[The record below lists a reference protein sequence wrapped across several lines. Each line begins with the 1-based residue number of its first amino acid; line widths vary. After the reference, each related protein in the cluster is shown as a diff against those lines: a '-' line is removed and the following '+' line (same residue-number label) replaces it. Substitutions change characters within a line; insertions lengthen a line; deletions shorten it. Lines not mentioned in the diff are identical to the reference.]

1 VPGNLEPS
9 PTLAVSSLTFLS
21 KMARLELQYTV
32 KIFSEGITEW
42 HYFDTLRAIKRF
54 NFSMEPAI
62 PQNGK
67 SSYKQ
72 NLKLIDRELKKNP
85 QERADAIF
93 LVIDT
98 DTLRND
104 CKQWG
109 LYLQNKAKYEKLG
122 VTFIESH
129 PCIELWFLYHLM
141 EKFGHTSYQIYD
153 DVLPPL
159 RKLLAGYEKTAR
171 YYRSNRTFAK
181 EIMLSQENRD
191 RAIANAIK
199 SCKYEPVEGEVHNY
213 TKVHEVIRLFRM
225 LQRVND
231 IRVATTELLRTP
243 VILKPVSDGNG
254 NMQVSFNRDGEQ
266 LPLCMLKYDGSQLK
280 CIINSTGQAFELDD
294 SSPIDQKSPL
304 VEVLSE
310 VLSGTDHNE

>member
-1 VPGNLEPS
+1 
-9 PTLAVSSLTFLS
+9 
-21 KMARLELQYTV
+21 MARLELRYTV

-104 CKQWG
+104 SKRWG

-129 PCIELWFLYHLM
+129 PCIEIWFLYHLM

-159 RKLLAGYEKTAR
+159 RKVLAGYEKTSR

-213 TKVHEVIRLFRM
+213 TKVYEVIRLFRM

-231 IRVATTELLRTP
+231 IRVAATELLRTP
-243 VILKPVSDGNG
+243 VILKPISDGNG
-254 NMQVSFNRDGEQ
+254 NMQVSFNRNGEQ

-280 CIINSTGQAFELDD
+280 CIINSIGKTFELDD
-294 SSPIDQKSPL
+294 SSPIDHKSLL
-304 VEVLSE
+304 VEA
-310 VLSGTDHNE
+310 LSGILEQ

>member
-1 VPGNLEPS
+1 M
-9 PTLAVSSLTFLS
+9 AVSSLIFLN
-21 KMARLELQYTV
+21 KMAKFELRYTV

-72 NLKLIDRELKKNP
+72 NIKLIDRELKKNP

-98 DTLRND
+98 DTLRNNS
-104 CKQWG
+104 KQWG

-159 RKLLAGYEKTAR
+159 RKVLAGYEKTER

-181 EIMLSQENRD
+181 EIMLSQENRN

-199 SCKYEPVEGEVHNY
+199 SCRYEPVEGEIHNY

-280 CIINSTGQAFELDD
+280 CIINSIGKTFELDD
-294 SSPIDQKSPL
+294 SSPIDHKSLL
-304 VEVLSE
+304 VEVL
-310 VLSGTDHNE
+310 LSRILEH

>member
-1 VPGNLEPS
+1 
-9 PTLAVSSLTFLS
+9 
-21 KMARLELQYTV
+21 MARLELRYTI

-54 NFSMEPAI
+54 NFTMEPAI

-104 CKQWG
+104 SKQWV

-129 PCIELWFLYHLM
+129 PCIEIWFLYHLM

-159 RKLLAGYEKTAR
+159 RKVLAGYEKTAR
-171 YYRSNRTFAK
+171 YYRSNRTFAN

-199 SCKYEPVEGEVHNY
+199 SCKYDPVDGEVHNY

-231 IRVATTELLRTP
+231 IRVATTELLRVP
-243 VILKPVSDGNG
+243 VILKPVLDGNG
-254 NMQVSFNRDGEQ
+254 NMQVFFNRDGEQ

-280 CIINSTGQAFELDD
+280 CIVNSIGKTFELDD
-294 SSPIDQKSPL
+294 SSTIDHKSL
-304 VEVLSE
+304 LIEVLSD
-310 VLSGTDHNE
+310 VLRKNNE

>member
-1 VPGNLEPS
+1 
-9 PTLAVSSLTFLS
+9 
-21 KMARLELQYTV
+21 MARLELRYTV

-104 CKQWG
+104 NKQWG
-109 LYLQNKAKYEKLG
+109 LYLQNKTKYEKLG

-159 RKLLAGYEKTAR
+159 RKVLAGYEKTAR
-171 YYRSNRTFAK
+171 YYRSNRTFAN

-191 RAIANAIK
+191 RAIANAIR

-213 TKVHEVIRLFRM
+213 TKVHEVICLFRM

-266 LPLCMLKYDGSQLK
+266 LPLCMFKYEGSQLK
-280 CIINSTGQAFELDD
+280 CIINSIGKTFELDD
-294 SSPIDQKSPL
+294 SSPIDHKSLL
-304 VEVLSE
+304 VEVLSGILE
-310 VLSGTDHNE
+310 H

>member
-1 VPGNLEPS
+1 
-9 PTLAVSSLTFLS
+9 
-21 KMARLELQYTV
+21 MARLELRYTV

-104 CKQWG
+104 SKQWG

-129 PCIELWFLYHLM
+129 PCIEIWFLYHLM

-159 RKLLAGYEKTAR
+159 RKVLAGYEKTAR
-171 YYRSNRTFAK
+171 YYRSNRTFAN
-181 EIMLSQENRD
+181 EIMLSQENRN

-213 TKVHEVIRLFRM
+213 TKIHEVIRLFRM

-243 VILKPVSDGNG
+243 VILKPVLDGNG
-254 NMQVSFNRDGEQ
+254 NMQVSFNRNGEQ

-280 CIINSTGQAFELDD
+280 CIINSIGNTFELND
-294 SSPIDQKSPL
+294 SSPIDHKSLL
-304 VEVLSE
+304 VEVLAGILE
-310 VLSGTDHNE
+310 Q

>member
-1 VPGNLEPS
+1 
-9 PTLAVSSLTFLS
+9 
-21 KMARLELQYTV
+21 MARLELRYTV

-104 CKQWG
+104 SKRWG

-129 PCIELWFLYHLM
+129 PCIEIWFLYHLM

-159 RKLLAGYEKTAR
+159 RKVLAGYEKTSR

-213 TKVHEVIRLFRM
+213 TRVHEVIRLFRM

-231 IRVATTELLRTP
+231 IRVAATELLRTP
-243 VILKPVSDGNG
+243 VILKPISDGNG
-254 NMQVSFNRDGEQ
+254 NMQVSFNRNGEQ

-280 CIINSTGQAFELDD
+280 CIINSIGKTFELDD
-294 SSPIDQKSPL
+294 SSPIDHKSLL
-304 VEVLSE
+304 VEVLSGILE
-310 VLSGTDHNE
+310 Q

>member
-1 VPGNLEPS
+1 
-9 PTLAVSSLTFLS
+9 
-21 KMARLELQYTV
+21 MARLELRYTV

-104 CKQWG
+104 SKQWG

-159 RKLLAGYEKTAR
+159 RKVLAGYEKTAR
-171 YYRSNRTFAK
+171 YYRSNRTFAN
-181 EIMLSQENRD
+181 EIMLNQENRD

-199 SCKYEPVEGEVHNY
+199 SCKYEPVEGEIHNY

-243 VILKPVSDGNG
+243 VILKPLSDGNG

-280 CIINSTGQAFELDD
+280 CIINSIGKTCELDD
-294 SSPIDQKSPL
+294 SSQLDHKSPL

>member
-1 VPGNLEPS
+1 
-9 PTLAVSSLTFLS
+9 
-21 KMARLELQYTV
+21 MAKLELRYTV

-72 NLKLIDRELKKNP
+72 NLKLIERELKKNP

-104 CKQWG
+104 SKQWG

-129 PCIELWFLYHLM
+129 PCIEIWFLYHLM

-159 RKLLAGYEKTAR
+159 RKVLAGYEKTAR
-171 YYRSNRTFAK
+171 YYRSNRTFAN
-181 EIMLSQENRD
+181 EIMLSQKNRN

-294 SSPIDQKSPL
+294 SSLIDHKNLL
-304 VEVLSE
+304 VEVLAGILE
-310 VLSGTDHNE
+310 H

>member
-1 VPGNLEPS
+1 
-9 PTLAVSSLTFLS
+9 
-21 KMARLELQYTV
+21 MARLELRYTV

-104 CKQWG
+104 SKQWG

-129 PCIELWFLYHLM
+129 PCIEIWFLYHLM

-153 DVLPPL
+153 DVLPQL
-159 RKLLAGYEKTAR
+159 RKVLAGYEKTAR
-171 YYRSNRTFAK
+171 YYRSNRTFAN

-191 RAIANAIK
+191 RAIVNAIK
-199 SCKYEPVEGEVHNY
+199 SCKYEPVEGEIHNY

-231 IRVATTELLRTP
+231 IRIATTEILRTP
-243 VILKPVSDGNG
+243 VILKPVSDGND
-254 NMQVSFNRDGEQ
+254 NMQVSFNRNGEQ
-266 LPLCMLKYDGSQLK
+266 LPLCMLKYDGAQLK
-280 CIINSTGQAFELDD
+280 CIVNSIGKTFELDN
-294 SSPIDQKSPL
+294 SSPIDHKSLL
-304 VEVLSE
+304 VEVLSGILE
-310 VLSGTDHNE
+310 H

>member
-1 VPGNLEPS
+1 
-9 PTLAVSSLTFLS
+9 
-21 KMARLELQYTV
+21 MAKLELRYTV

-72 NLKLIDRELKKNP
+72 NLKLIERELKKNP

-104 CKQWG
+104 SKQWG

-129 PCIELWFLYHLM
+129 PCIEIWFLYHLM

-159 RKLLAGYEKTAR
+159 RKVLAGYEKTAR
-171 YYRSNRTFAK
+171 YYRSNRTFAN
-181 EIMLSQENRD
+181 EIMLSQKNRD

-199 SCKYEPVEGEVHNY
+199 ACKYEPVEGEIHNY

-243 VILKPVSDGNG
+243 VILKPVLDGNG
-254 NMQVSFNRDGEQ
+254 NMQVFFNRNGEQ

-280 CIINSTGQAFELDD
+280 CIVNSIGKTFELND
-294 SSPIDQKSPL
+294 SSTIDHKSLL
-304 VEVLSE
+304 VEVLSGILE
-310 VLSGTDHNE
+310 H

>member
-1 VPGNLEPS
+1 
-9 PTLAVSSLTFLS
+9 
-21 KMARLELQYTV
+21 MARLELRYTV

-104 CKQWG
+104 SKQWG

-129 PCIELWFLYHLM
+129 PCIEIWFLYHLM
-141 EKFGHTSYQIYD
+141 DKFGHTSYQIYD
-153 DVLPPL
+153 DVLTPL
-159 RKLLAGYEKTAR
+159 RKVLAGYEKTAR
-171 YYRSNRTFAK
+171 YYRSNRIFAK

-231 IRVATTELLRTP
+231 IRVATTELLRIP
-243 VILKPVSDGNG
+243 VILKPVLDGNG

-266 LPLCMLKYDGSQLK
+266 FPLCMLKYEGSQLK

-294 SSPIDQKSPL
+294 SSPIDHKNLL
-304 VEVLSE
+304 VEVLAGIVE
-310 VLSGTDHNE
+310 H

>member
-1 VPGNLEPS
+1 M
-9 PTLAVSSLTFLS
+9 TKF
-21 KMARLELQYTV
+21 ELRYTV

-72 NLKLIDRELKKNP
+72 NIKLIDRELKKNP

-98 DTLRND
+98 DTLRNNS
-104 CKQWG
+104 KQWG

-159 RKLLAGYEKTAR
+159 RKVLAGYEKTER

-181 EIMLSQENRD
+181 EIILSQENRN

-199 SCKYEPVEGEVHNY
+199 SCRYEPVEGEIHDY

-280 CIINSTGQAFELDD
+280 CIINSIGKTFELDD
-294 SSPIDQKSPL
+294 SSPIDHKSLL
-304 VEVLSE
+304 VEVLSRILE
-310 VLSGTDHNE
+310 H

>member
-1 VPGNLEPS
+1 
-9 PTLAVSSLTFLS
+9 
-21 KMARLELQYTV
+21 MARLELRYTI
-32 KIFSEGITEW
+32 KIFSAGITEW

-54 NFSMEPAI
+54 NFTMEPAI

-104 CKQWG
+104 SKQWV

-129 PCIELWFLYHLM
+129 PCIEIWFLYHLM

-159 RKLLAGYEKTAR
+159 RKVLAGYEKTAC
-171 YYRSNRTFAK
+171 YYRSNRTFAN

-199 SCKYEPVEGEVHNY
+199 SCKYDPVDGEVHNY

-231 IRVATTELLRTP
+231 IRVATTELLRVP
-243 VILKPVSDGNG
+243 VILKPVLDGNG

-280 CIINSTGQAFELDD
+280 CIVNSIGKTFELDD
-294 SSPIDQKSPL
+294 SSTIDHKSL
-304 VEVLSE
+304 LIEVLSD
-310 VLSGTDHNE
+310 VLRKNNE

>member
-1 VPGNLEPS
+1 
-9 PTLAVSSLTFLS
+9 
-21 KMARLELQYTV
+21 MAKFELRYTV

-72 NLKLIDRELKKNP
+72 NIKLIDRELKKNP

-98 DTLRND
+98 DTLRNNS
-104 CKQWG
+104 KQWG

-159 RKLLAGYEKTAR
+159 RKVLAGYEKTER

-181 EIMLSQENRD
+181 EIMLSQENRN

-199 SCKYEPVEGEVHNY
+199 SCRYEPVEGEIHNY

-280 CIINSTGQAFELDD
+280 CIINSIGKTFELDD
-294 SSPIDQKSPL
+294 SSPIDHKSLL
-304 VEVLSE
+304 VEVL
-310 VLSGTDHNE
+310 LSRILEH

>member
-1 VPGNLEPS
+1 
-9 PTLAVSSLTFLS
+9 
-21 KMARLELQYTV
+21 MAKFELRYTV

-72 NLKLIDRELKKNP
+72 NIKLIDRELKKNP

-98 DTLRND
+98 DTLRNNS
-104 CKQWG
+104 KQWG

-159 RKLLAGYEKTAR
+159 RKVLAGYEKTER

-181 EIMLSQENRD
+181 EIMLSQENRN

-199 SCKYEPVEGEVHNY
+199 SCRYEPVEGEIHNY

-280 CIINSTGQAFELDD
+280 CIINSIGKTFELDD
-294 SSPIDQKSPL
+294 SSPIDHKSLL
-304 VEVLSE
+304 VEVLSRILE
-310 VLSGTDHNE
+310 H

>member
-1 VPGNLEPS
+1 
-9 PTLAVSSLTFLS
+9 
-21 KMARLELQYTV
+21 MARLELRYTV

-104 CKQWG
+104 SKQWG
-109 LYLQNKAKYEKLG
+109 LYLQSKAKYEKLG

-129 PCIELWFLYHLM
+129 PCIEIWFLYHLM

-159 RKLLAGYEKTAR
+159 RKVLAGYEKTAR

-181 EIMLSQENRD
+181 EIMLNQGNRD

-199 SCKYEPVEGEVHNY
+199 SCKYEPIEGEVHNY

-243 VILKPVSDGNG
+243 IILKPVSDSNG
-254 NMQVSFNRDGEQ
+254 NMQISFNRDGEQ

-294 SSPIDQKSPL
+294 SSPIDHHSL
-304 VEVLSE
+304 IIEVLSE
-310 VLSGTDHNE
+310 VLLK

>member
-1 VPGNLEPS
+1 
-9 PTLAVSSLTFLS
+9 
-21 KMARLELQYTV
+21 MARLELRYTV

-104 CKQWG
+104 SKQWG

-141 EKFGHTSYQIYD
+141 EKFGHTSYQIYE

-159 RKLLAGYEKTAR
+159 RKVLAGYEKTAR

-294 SSPIDQKSPL
+294 SSLIDHKNLL
-304 VEVLSE
+304 VEVLAGILE
-310 VLSGTDHNE
+310 H

>member
-1 VPGNLEPS
+1 
-9 PTLAVSSLTFLS
+9 
-21 KMARLELQYTV
+21 MARLELRYTV

-104 CKQWG
+104 KQAMG

-129 PCIELWFLYHLM
+129 PCIEIWFLYHLM

-159 RKLLAGYEKTAR
+159 RKVLAGYEKTAR

-181 EIMLSQENRD
+181 EIMLNQGNRD

-199 SCKYEPVEGEVHNY
+199 SCKYEPIEGEVHNY

-243 VILKPVSDGNG
+243 IILKPVSDSNG
-254 NMQVSFNRDGEQ
+254 NMQISFNRDGEQ

-294 SSPIDQKSPL
+294 SSPIDHHSL
-304 VEVLSE
+304 IIEVLSE
-310 VLSGTDHNE
+310 VLLK

>member
-1 VPGNLEPS
+1 
-9 PTLAVSSLTFLS
+9 
-21 KMARLELQYTV
+21 MAKLELRYTV

-72 NLKLIDRELKKNP
+72 NLKLIERELKKNP

-104 CKQWG
+104 SKQWG

-129 PCIELWFLYHLM
+129 PCIEIWFLYHLM

-159 RKLLAGYEKTAR
+159 RKVLAGYEKTAR
-171 YYRSNRTFAK
+171 YYRSNRTFAN
-181 EIMLSQENRD
+181 EIMLSQKNRD

-199 SCKYEPVEGEVHNY
+199 ACKYEPVEGEIHNY

-243 VILKPVSDGNG
+243 VILKPVLDGNG
-254 NMQVSFNRDGEQ
+254 NMQVFFNRNGEQ

-280 CIINSTGQAFELDD
+280 CIVNSIGKAFELDD
-294 SSPIDQKSPL
+294 SSTIDHKSLL
-304 VEVLSE
+304 VEVLSGILE
-310 VLSGTDHNE
+310 H

>member
-1 VPGNLEPS
+1 
-9 PTLAVSSLTFLS
+9 
-21 KMARLELQYTV
+21 MARLELRYTI

-104 CKQWG
+104 SKQWG

-129 PCIELWFLYHLM
+129 PCIEIWFLYHLM
-141 EKFGHTSYQIYD
+141 EKFGHTSYHIYD
-153 DVLPPL
+153 DVLTPL
-159 RKLLAGYEKTAR
+159 KKVLTGYEKTAR
-171 YYRSNRTFAK
+171 YYRSNRTFAN

-199 SCKYEPVEGEVHNY
+199 SCKYEPIEGEVHNY

-280 CIINSTGQAFELDD
+280 CIINSIGKTFELDD
-294 SSPIDQKSPL
+294 SSPIDHKSIL
-304 VEVLSE
+304 VEVLSGILE
-310 VLSGTDHNE
+310 Y

>member
-1 VPGNLEPS
+1 
-9 PTLAVSSLTFLS
+9 
-21 KMARLELQYTV
+21 MARLELRYTV

-104 CKQWG
+104 SKQWG

-129 PCIELWFLYHLM
+129 PCIEIWFLYHLM
-141 EKFGHTSYQIYD
+141 DKFGHTSYQIYD
-153 DVLPPL
+153 DVLTPL
-159 RKLLAGYEKTAR
+159 RKVLIGYEKTAR

-181 EIMLSQENRD
+181 EIMLSQENRN

-213 TKVHEVIRLFRM
+213 TMVHEVIRLFRM

-254 NMQVSFNRDGEQ
+254 NMQVFFNRNGEQ

-280 CIINSTGQAFELDD
+280 CIVNTIGKTFELDD
-294 SSPIDQKSPL
+294 SSLIDHKNLL
-304 VEVLSE
+304 VEVLAGILE
-310 VLSGTDHNE
+310 H

>member
-1 VPGNLEPS
+1 
-9 PTLAVSSLTFLS
+9 
-21 KMARLELQYTV
+21 MAKFELRYTV

-72 NLKLIDRELKKNP
+72 NIKLIDRELKKNP

-98 DTLRND
+98 DTLRNNS
-104 CKQWG
+104 KQWG

-159 RKLLAGYEKTAR
+159 RKVLAGYEKTER

-181 EIMLSQENRD
+181 EIILSQENRN

-199 SCKYEPVEGEVHNY
+199 SCRYEPVEGEIHNY

-280 CIINSTGQAFELDD
+280 CIINSIGKTFELDD
-294 SSPIDQKSPL
+294 SSPIDHKSLL
-304 VEVLSE
+304 VEVLSRILE
-310 VLSGTDHNE
+310 H

>member
-1 VPGNLEPS
+1 
-9 PTLAVSSLTFLS
+9 
-21 KMARLELQYTV
+21 MARLELRYTI

-104 CKQWG
+104 SKQWG

-129 PCIELWFLYHLM
+129 PCIEIWFLYHLM

-153 DVLPPL
+153 DVLPQL
-159 RKLLAGYEKTAR
+159 RKVLAGYEKTAR
-171 YYRSNRTFAK
+171 YYRSNRTFAN

-191 RAIANAIK
+191 RAIVNAIK
-199 SCKYEPVEGEVHNY
+199 SCKYEPVEGEIHNY

-231 IRVATTELLRTP
+231 IRVATTEILRTP

-254 NMQVSFNRDGEQ
+254 NMQVSFNRNGEQ

-280 CIINSTGQAFELDD
+280 CIVNSIGKTFDLDD
-294 SSPIDQKSPL
+294 SSPIDHKSLL
-304 VEVLSE
+304 VEVLSGIFE
-310 VLSGTDHNE
+310 H

>member
-1 VPGNLEPS
+1 
-9 PTLAVSSLTFLS
+9 
-21 KMARLELQYTV
+21 MAKLELRYTV

-72 NLKLIDRELKKNP
+72 NLKLIERELKKNP

-104 CKQWG
+104 SKQWG

-129 PCIELWFLYHLM
+129 PCIEIWFLYHLM

-159 RKLLAGYEKTAR
+159 RKVLAGYEKTAR
-171 YYRSNRTFAK
+171 YYRSNRTFAN

-199 SCKYEPVEGEVHNY
+199 ACKYEPVEGEIHNY

-243 VILKPVSDGNG
+243 IILKPVLDDNG
-254 NMQVSFNRDGEQ
+254 NMQVSFNHNGEQ
-266 LPLCMLKYDGSQLK
+266 SPLCMLKYDGSQLK
-280 CIINSTGQAFELDD
+280 CIVNSIGKTFELDD
-294 SSPIDQKSPL
+294 SSTIDHKSLL
-304 VEVLSE
+304 VEVLSGILE
-310 VLSGTDHNE
+310 H

>member
-1 VPGNLEPS
+1 M
-9 PTLAVSSLTFLS
+9 S
-21 KMARLELQYTV
+21 KFELRYTV

-72 NLKLIDRELKKNP
+72 NIKLIDRELKKNP

-98 DTLRND
+98 DTLRNNS
-104 CKQWG
+104 KQWG

-159 RKLLAGYEKTAR
+159 RKVLAGYEKTER

-181 EIMLSQENRD
+181 EIILSQENRN

-199 SCKYEPVEGEVHNY
+199 SCRYEPVEGEIHDY

-280 CIINSTGQAFELDD
+280 CIINSIGKTFELDD
-294 SSPIDQKSPL
+294 SSPIDHKSLL
-304 VEVLSE
+304 VEVLSRILE
-310 VLSGTDHNE
+310 H

>member
-1 VPGNLEPS
+1 
-9 PTLAVSSLTFLS
+9 
-21 KMARLELQYTV
+21 MARLELRYTV

-104 CKQWG
+104 SKQWG
-109 LYLQNKAKYEKLG
+109 LYLQSKAKYEKLG

-129 PCIELWFLYHLM
+129 PCIEIWFLYHLM

-159 RKLLAGYEKTAR
+159 RKVLAGYEKTAR
-171 YYRSNRTFAK
+171 YYRSNRTFAN

-199 SCKYEPVEGEVHNY
+199 SCKYEPIEGEVHNY

-243 VILKPVSDGNG
+243 VILKPLSDGNG

-280 CIINSTGQAFELDD
+280 CIINSIGKTFELDD
-294 SSPIDQKSPL
+294 SSQIDHKSPL

>member
-1 VPGNLEPS
+1 
-9 PTLAVSSLTFLS
+9 
-21 KMARLELQYTV
+21 MARLELRYTV

-72 NLKLIDRELKKNP
+72 NLKLIDRELRKSP
-85 QERADAIF
+85 QERADTIF

-104 CKQWG
+104 SKQWG
-109 LYLQNKAKYEKLG
+109 LYLQSKAKYEKLG

-129 PCIELWFLYHLM
+129 PCIEIWFLYHLM

-159 RKLLAGYEKTAR
+159 RKVLAGYEKTAR
-171 YYRSNRTFAK
+171 YYRSNRAFAN

-213 TKVHEVIRLFRM
+213 TKVHDVIRLFRM

-231 IRVATTELLRTP
+231 IRVAATELLRTP
-243 VILKPVSDGNG
+243 VIMKPVLDGND
-254 NMQVSFNRDGEQ
+254 NMQVFFNRDGEQ

-280 CIINSTGQAFELDD
+280 CIINSIGKSFELND
-294 SSPIDQKSPL
+294 SSPIDHKSLL
-304 VEVLSE
+304 VEVLSGILE
-310 VLSGTDHNE
+310 H

>member
-1 VPGNLEPS
+1 
-9 PTLAVSSLTFLS
+9 
-21 KMARLELQYTV
+21 MAKLELRYTV

-72 NLKLIDRELKKNP
+72 NLKLIERELKKNP

-104 CKQWG
+104 SKQWG

-129 PCIELWFLYHLM
+129 PCIEIWFLYHLM

-159 RKLLAGYEKTAR
+159 RKVLAGYEKTAR
-171 YYRSNRTFAK
+171 YYRSNRTFAN
-181 EIMLSQENRD
+181 EIMLSQENRN

-199 SCKYEPVEGEVHNY
+199 ACKYEPVEGEIHNY

-243 VILKPVSDGNG
+243 IILKPVLDDNG
-254 NMQVSFNRDGEQ
+254 NMQVSFNHNGEQ

-280 CIINSTGQAFELDD
+280 CIVNSIGKAFELDD
-294 SSPIDQKSPL
+294 SSTIDHKSLL
-304 VEVLSE
+304 VEVLSGILE
-310 VLSGTDHNE
+310 H

>member
-1 VPGNLEPS
+1 
-9 PTLAVSSLTFLS
+9 
-21 KMARLELQYTV
+21 MARLELRYTV

-104 CKQWG
+104 SKQWG

-129 PCIELWFLYHLM
+129 PCIEIWFLYHLM

-153 DVLPPL
+153 DVLTPL
-159 RKLLAGYEKTAR
+159 RKVLSGYEKTAR
-171 YYRSNRTFAK
+171 YYRSNRTFAN
-181 EIMLSQENRD
+181 EIMLSQKNRN

-294 SSPIDQKSPL
+294 SSLIDHKNLL
-304 VEVLSE
+304 VEVLAGILE
-310 VLSGTDHNE
+310 H

>member
-1 VPGNLEPS
+1 
-9 PTLAVSSLTFLS
+9 
-21 KMARLELQYTV
+21 MARLELQYTV

>member
-1 VPGNLEPS
+1 
-9 PTLAVSSLTFLS
+9 
-21 KMARLELQYTV
+21 MARLELRYTV

-104 CKQWG
+104 SKRWG

-129 PCIELWFLYHLM
+129 PCIEIWFLYHLM

-159 RKLLAGYEKTAR
+159 RKVLAGYEKTSR

-213 TKVHEVIRLFRM
+213 TKVYEVIRLFRM

-231 IRVATTELLRTP
+231 IRVAATELLRTP
-243 VILKPVSDGNG
+243 VILKPISDGNG
-254 NMQVSFNRDGEQ
+254 NMQVSFNRNGEQ

-280 CIINSTGQAFELDD
+280 CIINSIGKTFELDD
-294 SSPIDQKSPL
+294 SSPIDHKSLL
-304 VEVLSE
+304 VEVLSGILE
-310 VLSGTDHNE
+310 Q

>member
-1 VPGNLEPS
+1 
-9 PTLAVSSLTFLS
+9 
-21 KMARLELQYTV
+21 MARLELRYTV

-72 NLKLIDRELKKNP
+72 NLKLIDRELKKNS

-104 CKQWG
+104 SKQWG

-141 EKFGHTSYQIYD
+141 EKFGHTNYQIYD
-153 DVLPPL
+153 EVLPPL
-159 RKLLAGYEKTAR
+159 RKVLAGYEKTAR
-171 YYRSNRTFAK
+171 YYRSNRTFAN

-243 VILKPVSDGNG
+243 IILKPVSDSNG

-280 CIINSTGQAFELDD
+280 CIINSTGQVFELDD
-294 SSPIDQKSPL
+294 SSPIDHHSL
-304 VEVLSE
+304 IIEVLSE
-310 VLSGTDHNE
+310 VLLK